1 MSKLVVVEKQ
11 IVVPGEIL
19 AEGMDFLP
27 GKGTFREGENIIA
40 SRLGLVNASGRVVQ
54 IVPLAGKY
62 LPKRDDT
69 IIGVV
74 KDMSY
79 SSWFVDV
86 GYPYEGSLS
95 MKDATAEF
103 IERGASLSDYF
114 AVGDVIITKVAN
126 VTKEGNID
134 LTMKAP
140 GLRKLNGGRV
150 IEITPFKI
158 PRVVGKQGSM
168 IGLIKD
174 KTGCTLFAGQNGRI
188 WIRGSSPEAEK
199 LATDAIYL
207 IAEKAHTSGLTERV
221 GEFLEKNKLE
231 NQK

>member
-19 AEGMDFLP
+19 AEGMHFLP

>member
-19 AEGMDFLP
+19 ADGMDFLP

-74 KDMSY
+74 RDMSY

>member
-19 AEGMDFLP
+19 ADGMDFLP

-74 KDMSY
+74 RDMSY

-174 KTGCTLFAGQNGRI
+174 KTGCTLFVGQNGRI

>member
-1 MSKLVVVEKQ
+1 MSKLLVEEKQ

-27 GKGTFREGENIIA
+27 GKGAFREGENIIA
-40 SRLGLVNASGRVVQ
+40 SRIGLVNANGRVVQ
-54 IVPLAGKY
+54 IMPLAGKY
-62 LPKRDDT
+62 LPKREDT
-69 IIGVV
+69 VIGVV
-74 KDMSY
+74 RDMSY

-86 GYPYEGSLS
+86 GYPYEASLS

-114 AVGDVIITKVAN
+114 AIGDVILTKVVN

-134 LTMKAP
+134 LSMKAP

-168 IGLIKD
+168 IGLIKE
-174 KTGCTLFAGQNGRI
+174 KTGCSLFAGQNGRI
-188 WIRGSSPEAEK
+188 WIRGPSPEAEK
-199 LATDAIYL
+199 LATEAVYL

-231 NQK
+231 ITK

>member
-19 AEGMDFLP
+19 ADGMDFLP

-174 KTGCTLFAGQNGRI
+174 KTGCTLFVGQNGRI

>member
-1 MSKLVVVEKQ
+1 MSKLVVEEKQ

-174 KTGCTLFAGQNGRI
+174 KTGCTLFVGQNGRI

>member
-1 MSKLVVVEKQ
+1 MSKLVVEEKQ

>member
-1 MSKLVVVEKQ
+1 MSKLLVEEKQ

-27 GKGTFREGENIIA
+27 GKGAFREGENIIA
-40 SRLGLVNASGRVVQ
+40 SRIGLVNANGRVVQ
-54 IVPLAGKY
+54 IMPLAGKY
-62 LPKRDDT
+62 LPKREDT
-69 IIGVV
+69 VIGVV
-74 KDMSY
+74 RDMSY

-86 GYPYEGSLS
+86 GYPYEASLS

-114 AVGDVIITKVAN
+114 AIGDVILTKVVN

-134 LTMKAP
+134 LSMKAP

-168 IGLIKD
+168 IGLIKE
-174 KTGCTLFAGQNGRI
+174 KTGCSLFAGQNGRI
-188 WIRGSSPEAEK
+188 WIRGPSPEAEK
-199 LATDAIYL
+199 LATEAVYL

-231 NQK
+231 IIK

>member
-1 MSKLVVVEKQ
+1 
-11 IVVPGEIL
+11 
-19 AEGMDFLP
+19 
-27 GKGTFREGENIIA
+27 
-40 SRLGLVNASGRVVQ
+40 
-54 IVPLAGKY
+54 
-62 LPKRDDT
+62 
-69 IIGVV
+69 
-74 KDMSY
+74 
-79 SSWFVDV
+79 
-86 GYPYEGSLS
+86 
-95 MKDATAEF
+95 
-103 IERGASLSDYF
+103 
-114 AVGDVIITKVAN
+114 
-126 VTKEGNID
+126 
-134 LTMKAP
+134 MKAP

>member
-19 AEGMDFLP
+19 ADGMDFLP